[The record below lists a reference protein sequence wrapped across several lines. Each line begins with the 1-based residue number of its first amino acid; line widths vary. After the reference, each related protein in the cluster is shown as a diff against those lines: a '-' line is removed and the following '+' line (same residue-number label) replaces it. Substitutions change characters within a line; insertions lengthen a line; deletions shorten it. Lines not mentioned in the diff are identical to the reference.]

1 MSYEFLPLVAA
12 LGALAAM
19 LGVCAMAVATQAT
32 PAVEHALPPSLD
44 PTADTVSA
52 QDVVRTKLND
62 PAPLKSDTWTTAQ
75 FSDLSQVED
84 MLDYL
89 EAHGIGEREVEVIS
103 ADRFAVRWR

>member
-1 MSYEFLPLVAA
+1 MSYEYLPLVAA

-19 LGVCAMAVATQAT
+19 FATYAMMVVAQAT

-44 PTADTVSA
+44 PGADTVSA
-52 QDVVRTKLND
+52 QDVVQTKLNA
-62 PAPLKSDTWTTAQ
+62 PAPLKSDTWATAQ

-84 MLDYL
+84 MLDQL
-89 EAHGIGEREVEVIS
+89 EAHGIEEREVEVLA